1 MGALGLECRGRR
13 PQGKGCLLLAVAG
26 AASLVT
32 LLLAV
37 PITVL
42 AVLALVPQEQGGLVT
57 GTADPGAQAQ
67 AHQRFGIQVPHPWA
81 LAPCPLKVTTRG
93 WLPCP
98 QPWTLRPFQSPG
110 SCRWRRRQKQ
120 ISAPGSRLPT
130 SLRERHDPAPP
141 ARLDSCSGLKAP
153 TVPQAHPPRSPRP
166 GSLLSG
172 SDFREPTG
180 PFLRRRLDHGAG
192 ARLGGEERRGVSE
205 ERDAVLGRRGAGPP
219 AGWPLL
225 PLLSRRLPGPGAP
238 SRRGPPGPLR
248 HAAQSPVPG
257 GGRLW
262 IGESRATARGRGDRE
277 PGLGPR
283 PEARVRASL
292 VHERGVRRP
301 GAAPEG
307 REGVRQ
313 YQSPRYGGLQERKDL
328 LWGGDGGVRATRVPK
343 TTTAWWEYVN
353 ESA

>member
-26 AASLVT
+26 ATSLVT

-93 WLPCP
+93 WPPCP

-130 SLRERHDPAPP
+130 SLHSSFS
-141 ARLDSCSGLKAP
+141 L
-153 TVPQAHPPRSPRP
+153 SPR
-166 GSLLSG
+166 
-172 SDFREPTG
+172 
-180 PFLRRRLDHGAG
+180 RRRRQNPAWISPPQRSVPHTQVPSVPT
-192 ARLGGEERRGVSE
+192 RTHCRGSAITPLPQPGWTP
-205 ERDAVLGRRGAGPP
+205 AVG
-219 AGWPLL
+219 
-225 PLLSRRLPGPGAP
+225 
-238 SRRGPPGPLR
+238 
-248 HAAQSPVPG
+248 
-257 GGRLW
+257 
-262 IGESRATARGRGDRE
+262 
-277 PGLGPR
+277 
-283 PEARVRASL
+283 
-292 VHERGVRRP
+292 
-301 GAAPEG
+301 
-307 REGVRQ
+307 
-313 YQSPRYGGLQERKDL
+313 
-328 LWGGDGGVRATRVPK
+328 
-343 TTTAWWEYVN
+343 
-353 ESA
+353 

>member
-42 AVLALVPQEQGGLVT
+42 AVLALVPQEQGGL
-57 GTADPGAQAQ
+57 
-67 AHQRFGIQVPHPWA
+67 
-81 LAPCPLKVTTRG
+81 
-93 WLPCP
+93 
-98 QPWTLRPFQSPG
+98 SPG

-130 SLRERHDPAPP
+130 SL
-141 ARLDSCSGLKAP
+141 
-153 TVPQAHPPRSPRP
+153 AHHPRSPRP

-172 SDFREPTG
+172 SDFRESTG

-225 PLLSRRLPGPGAP
+225 PLLSRRIPGPGAP

-328 LWGGDGGVRATRVPK
+328 LWGGDGGVRATHVPK

>member
-26 AASLVT
+26 ATSLVT

-42 AVLALVPQEQGGLVT
+42 AVLALVPQEQGGL
-57 GTADPGAQAQ
+57 
-67 AHQRFGIQVPHPWA
+67 
-81 LAPCPLKVTTRG
+81 
-93 WLPCP
+93 
-98 QPWTLRPFQSPG
+98 SPG

-130 SLRERHDPAPP
+130 SLRERHHPAPP

-153 TVPQAHPPRSPRP
+153 TVPHAHPPRSPGP

-180 PFLRRRLDHGAG
+180 PFLCRRLDQGAG

-205 ERDAVLGRRGAGPP
+205 ERDAVLGRRGSGPAAGR
-219 AGWPLL
+219 PLL
-225 PLLSRRLPGPGAP
+225 PLLSRRLPGPRAP
-238 SRRGPPGPLR
+238 SRRGPPGPLG
-248 HAAQSPVPG
+248 HAAQPAVPG

-262 IGESRATARGRGDRE
+262 IGESRAAARGRGDRD

-283 PEARVRASL
+283 PEARVRAPL
-292 VHERGVRRP
+292 VHERGVRWP

-307 REGVRQ
+307 RESVRQ

>member
-42 AVLALVPQEQGGLVT
+42 AVLALVPQEQGGL
-57 GTADPGAQAQ
+57 
-67 AHQRFGIQVPHPWA
+67 
-81 LAPCPLKVTTRG
+81 
-93 WLPCP
+93 
-98 QPWTLRPFQSPG
+98 SPG

-166 GSLLSG
+166 GSLLSR

-313 YQSPRYGGLQERKDL
+313 YQSP
-328 LWGGDGGVRATRVPK
+328 
-343 TTTAWWEYVN
+343 
-353 ESA
+353 

>member
-42 AVLALVPQEQGGLVT
+42 AVLALVPQEQGGL
-57 GTADPGAQAQ
+57 
-67 AHQRFGIQVPHPWA
+67 
-81 LAPCPLKVTTRG
+81 
-93 WLPCP
+93 
-98 QPWTLRPFQSPG
+98 SPG

-130 SLRERHDPAPP
+130 SL
-141 ARLDSCSGLKAP
+141 
-153 TVPQAHPPRSPRP
+153 AHPPRSPRP

-248 HAAQSPVPG
+248 HAAQSAVPG

-328 LWGGDGGVRATRVPK
+328 LWGGDGGVRATHVPK